1 MGLQLWHGG
10 SLVFLDN
17 LLSIAEFVAQCKDL
31 AAAAAGLVA
40 VGVLELSPKWYPLPP
55 MHFLHNLTNKGLT
68 ELSDFQDLENKGDNL
83 QDLPNIGVTPSLEL
97 VSALGRTQA

>member
-1 MGLQLWHGG
+1 
-10 SLVFLDN
+10 
-17 LLSIAEFVAQCKDL
+17 
-31 AAAAAGLVA
+31 
-40 VGVLELSPKWYPLPP
+40 